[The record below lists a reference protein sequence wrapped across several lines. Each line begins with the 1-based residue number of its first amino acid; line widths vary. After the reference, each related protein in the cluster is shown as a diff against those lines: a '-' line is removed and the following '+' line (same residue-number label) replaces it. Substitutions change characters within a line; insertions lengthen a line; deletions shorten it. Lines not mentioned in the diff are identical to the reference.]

1 MSDTTS
7 SGQSVNSPPGQSPQ
21 EGAEGPSREH
31 AADPVSPQV
40 EDQPTVISN
49 RGPLPTL
56 PPPKA
61 GREAEKS
68 DLRIGGRLEH
78 FELLEYV
85 GGGGMGR
92 VFRALDTRLGRIVA
106 LKVLSRAQAGELETL
121 MRFRN
126 EARSA
131 ARLNHE
137 GIAQVYYL
145 GEEDGLPFISFEFI
159 EGVNVRNLVAEKGT
173 LKLAE
178 ALSYT
183 VQVAEALAHAA
194 SHKVVHR
201 DIKPSNVLI
210 TSEGRAKLIDMG
222 LARMRKLGA
231 SANELTASG
240 VTLGTF
246 DYISPEQ
253 ARDPRTAD
261 TRSDIYSLG
270 CTLFYM
276 LTGRPPFPEGTVLQ
290 KLLQHQEIEPPD
302 VREFRPDLPEEV
314 SRVVRKMMAKEP
326 HRRYQ
331 DSSKLVEAL
340 LLLADQIGL
349 RPLAPGHTAW
359 TAGEEPK
366 VSFFRRHLP
375 WMAPTAAMVVVV
387 VLLQALWTPSPQQ
400 ASRLPSTWRSR
411 PEGLAPNSAVRRESP
426 SPGIVGPDAEPRPPE
441 SSGRGANVAAPAE
454 SAPPDSEAQDTPR
467 SPDEP
472 KPAAVT
478 NGGVE
483 PQKVVQRTPAE
494 IVEPNPMDALVA
506 RPAGGSG
513 LLPEVFEA
521 GVSLPG
527 QPPSGMSAQPHSE
540 DDGGGLTGGAASP
553 TELAS
558 AGPLAQPI
566 PKRNNVLV
574 VDPNGDGENA
584 FATLGAACSTAG
596 SGDVIE
602 LRYTGRLEEEPLT
615 LANLEL
621 TIRAG
626 EGFQPIVG
634 FRTSEVDPIGYPR
647 SMLTLIGSRLS
658 LAGVAIEFDIHK
670 DIPTDAWSLFEISPG
685 EQVQL
690 ERCWLTIRN
699 ASAERS
705 AYHQEVAFFR
715 LKAAPGANVVI
726 QEEPD
731 EAAGRA
737 AILLADSVI
746 RGEAV
751 CLWIEDL
758 QPVHLDWKSGFL
770 ATTEQLLVSEGG
782 ERAPR
787 PSDAV
792 QIDLG
797 QLTAVVDGGLCR
809 LEHSEFAPYQLPA
822 HIKAAESVFL
832 LAPGASLIE
841 QSGVS
846 DMEESPRRIT
856 WIGEHNVYQGFTC
869 FWKIRHLDPAIR
881 SESKAFEEWTA
892 YWTAANERSP
902 RTGVIEEDKLPGPDR
917 PVHTLTPDDYPQIE
931 VPTEADAVPES
942 DAATPADQ
950 AAGGAGRHG
959 TIGFQAGG

>member
-1 MSDTTS
+1 
-7 SGQSVNSPPGQSPQ
+7 V
-21 EGAEGPSREH
+21 PSREP
-31 AADPVSPQV
+31 APDRVSPLV

-49 RGPLPTL
+49 RAPLPTL
-56 PPPKA
+56 PRPKPE
-61 GREAEKS
+61 REAEPS

-92 VFRALDTRLGRIVA
+92 VFRALDTRLGRTVA
-106 LKVLSRAQAGELETL
+106 LKVLSRAQASDLETL

-145 GEEDGLPFISFEFI
+145 GEQDGLPFIAFEFV
-159 EGVNVRNLVAEKGT
+159 EGVNVRKLVAEKGALT
-173 LKLAE
+173 LAE

-183 VQVAEALAHAA
+183 VQVAGALAHAA
-194 SHKVVHR
+194 RHKVVHR

-210 TSEGRAKLIDMG
+210 TSDGRAKLIDMG
-222 LARMRKLGA
+222 LARMRKRGA

-261 TRSDIYSLG
+261 VRSDIYSLG
-270 CTLFYM
+270 CTLFFM
-276 LTGRPPFPEGTVLQ
+276 LTARPPFPEGTVLQ

-302 VREFRPDLPEEV
+302 VRQFRPDLPEEV

-331 DSSKLVEAL
+331 DPSRLVEAL
-340 LLLADQIGL
+340 LLLADEIGL
-349 RPLAPGHTAW
+349 RPLAPGHAAW

-366 VSFFRRHLP
+366 ISFFRRHVP
-375 WMAPTAAMVVVV
+375 WMAPIAAMLVVV
-387 VLLQALWTPSPQQ
+387 VLLQALWTPSSQE

-411 PEGLAPNSAVRRESP
+411 PEGLAPNPAVRRESP
-426 SPGIVGPDAEPRPPE
+426 HSSIVGAEAERQPPE
-441 SSGRGANVAAPAE
+441 SSGEAVEVAAPAE
-454 SAPPDSEAQDTPR
+454 PASPDSGAEDTPL
-467 SPDEP
+467 SPAEP
-472 KPAAVT
+472 KPAAAA
-478 NGGVE
+478 GRIG
-483 PQKVVQRTPAE
+483 PQPKAVQQTPIE
-494 IVEPNPMDALVA
+494 VVEPNPIDALVTP
-506 RPAGGSG
+506 PAGGNG
-513 LLPEVFEA
+513 LLPEVFE
-521 GVSLPG
+521 GSVSLPG
-527 QPPSGMSAQPHSE
+527 ERPSGMSAESHAE
-540 DDGGGLTGGAASP
+540 DDGGGLDGGAASP
-553 TELAS
+553 TELAG
-558 AGPLAQPI
+558 AGPLAQPL
-566 PKRNNVLV
+566 PKRDNVLV
-574 VDPNGDGENA
+574 VDPKDGGENT

-596 SGDVIE
+596 PGDVIE

-647 SMLTLIGSRLS
+647 SMFTLIGSRLTLS
-658 LAGVAIEFDIHK
+658 GVAIEFDIHK
-670 DIPTDAWSLFEISPG
+670 DVPTDTWSLFEIAPG
-685 EQVQL
+685 ERVEL

-699 ASAERS
+699 AADGRS
-705 AYHQEVAFFR
+705 AYHQDVAFFR
-715 LKAAPGANVVI
+715 LKAAPGTNLVV
-726 QEEPD
+726 EGEPL

-737 AILLADSVI
+737 TIQLTDESVV

-751 CLWIEDL
+751 FLRIEDL
-758 QPVHLDWKSGFL
+758 QPVQLDWTNGFL

-787 PSDAV
+787 PSDAI
-792 QIDLG
+792 QIDLR

-822 HIKAAESVFL
+822 NIQAAESVFL
-832 LAPGASLIE
+832 LAPEASLIE

-846 DMEESPRRIT
+846 DMEESRRRIS
-856 WIGEHNVYQGFTC
+856 WVGNHNVYHGFSDYWT
-869 FWKIRHLDPAIR
+869 IRHLDPIR
-881 SESKAFEEWTA
+881 SETKAFEQWTA
-892 YWTAANERSP
+892 DWTAANEKSP
-902 RTGVIEEDKLPGPDR
+902 TVGLIEADKLPSPDR
-917 PVHTLTPDDYPQIE
+917 PVHTLTPDDYPPIE
-931 VPTEADAVPES
+931 VPTEADAAPEA